1 MEGLGANVAT
11 GGITAALVG
20 LIYTFVQILKRS
32 RCHSNSACCEFEVDR
47 VAELQKKITE
57 RDELVSVIVKTL
69 KGIKKQEEE
78 DGEEG
83 EVEL

>member
-20 LIYTFVQILKRS
+20 LIYTLVQILKRS

-47 VAELQKKITE
+47 IAELQKKITE
-57 RDELVSVIVKTL
+57 RDELVSVIVNNL
-69 KGIKKQEEE
+69 KWIEKQEE
-78 DGEEG
+78 GEEG